1 MCDISGMMTL
11 SEYTAQFPE
20 RTQAQWAQQF
30 GVSRSFFA
38 ELVGNRKMPGRE
50 TMAAIER
57 ETNGA
62 VPIEVWFRDV
72 RASNNNGNSAAH
84 P

>member
-1 MCDISGMMTL
+1 MCDITDMMTL

-20 RTQAQWAQQF
+20 RTQAQWAEQF

-50 TMAAIER
+50 TMAAIEK
-57 ETNGA
+57 ETDGA
-62 VPIEVWFRDV
+62 VPIEVWFKDIRSRQDKNI
-72 RASNNNGNSAAH
+72 SEQ
-84 P
+84 PT